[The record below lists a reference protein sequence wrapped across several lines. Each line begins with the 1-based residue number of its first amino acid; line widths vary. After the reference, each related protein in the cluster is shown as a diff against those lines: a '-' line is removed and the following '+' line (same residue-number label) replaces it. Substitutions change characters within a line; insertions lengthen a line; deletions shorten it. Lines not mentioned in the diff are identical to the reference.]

1 EDHAREAESL
11 FQTHGAS
18 INRSDEDRVFEQSW
32 AEMLVAAALQ
42 RLADEYKREEKEKV
56 FEQLRIFLTG
66 GEPLPNYAELAAR
79 MAVPVVTVRSH
90 VSRLRGRYREALRAE
105 VRRTVDTD
113 AEVDD
118 ELRELL
124 RVLTQ

>member
-1 EDHAREAESL
+1 
-11 FQTHGAS
+11 
-18 INRSDEDRVFEQSW
+18 
-32 AEMLVAAALQ
+32 MLVAAALQ

-66 GEPLPNYAELAAR
+66 GEPLPNYDELAAR

-124 RVLTQ
+124 RVLTQK